1 MWWWWTPRPWLRDLI
16 KDKVEVRVEAST
28 SQVAPLST
36 TTKEATRIKNSL
48 KAKAEEEFSSTKGE
62 PISIILMLGPIKA
75 PTK

>member
-1 MWWWWTPRPWLRDLI
+1 MWRWWTPRPRWRDLN
-16 KDKVEVRVEAST
+16 KDKVEVRVEART
-28 SQVAPLST
+28 SHVPPLST

-62 PISIILMLGPIKA
+62 PISIILMLDPIKA